1 MDSLKLNWTVSN
13 HYVMG
18 LWNFTFIFWHIQS
31 LHQPALSFTTPPPHP
46 NLPSFWVE
54 DLLACDLIKCI
65 NRLYLF
71 FLAEIRICEE
81 GSLRSPQF
89 WALCLFVRMSYLAGR
104 CFFFF
109 FFFLNVSSVIFLH
122 FAFGS
127 KAKETNLNQLEIS
140 EWIPIRSWSSKNTPG
155 SNDKIYSI
163 FSLKVKYLHFLFWS
177 LFLLGLPG
185 NI

>member
-31 LHQPALSFTTPPPHP
+31 LHQPAFSFTIPPPHP

-54 DLLACDLIKCI
+54 DFLACYLIKCI
-65 NRLYLF
+65 NGLYLF

-89 WALCLFVRMSYLAGR
+89 WALCLFVRMSYLTGR
-104 CFFFF
+104 CFFLLLLLFKCLF
-109 FFFLNVSSVIFLH
+109 SNFPAFCFWVKSKGDKLKLARNFRMNSYTFLIL
-122 FAFGS
+122 
-127 KAKETNLNQLEIS
+127 KT
-140 EWIPIRSWSSKNTPG
+140 KNTPG

-163 FSLKVKYLHFLFWS
+163 FSVKVKYLHFLSWS
-177 LFLLGLPG
+177 
-185 NI
+185 